1 MSSPFSLFLSGS
13 FDHVITRTGRFPF
26 FHQFNWIIKMLKNK
40 KKENK
45 SQKEDFFKYKQLTSG
60 RGISSSFPKIY
71 NTDSGAFSEK
81 KKKEKVVSGRLVC
94 LFSRLTRPAL
104 FTSTGPPLA
113 LIALFYAV
121 NGSRDRDSVGF

>member
-1 MSSPFSLFLSGS
+1 
-13 FDHVITRTGRFPF
+13 
-26 FHQFNWIIKMLKNK
+26 MLKNKK

-81 KKKEKVVSGRLVC
+81 KKKKRKLFRDVWYV
-94 LFSRLTRPAL
+94 FSRLTRPAL

-113 LIALFYAV
+113 LIALFLR
-121 NGSRDRDSVGF
+121 S

>member
-1 MSSPFSLFLSGS
+1 MCKIQMSSPFSLFLSGS

-26 FHQFNWIIKMLKNK
+26 FPPVQLDHQNAQKE

-60 RGISSSFPKIY
+60 RGISSPFPRYTIR
-71 NTDSGAFSEK
+71 TAARSGK
-81 KKKEKVVSGRLVC
+81 RKKKEKVVSGRLVC

-113 LIALFYAV
+113 LIALFLR
-121 NGSRDRDSVGF
+121 S